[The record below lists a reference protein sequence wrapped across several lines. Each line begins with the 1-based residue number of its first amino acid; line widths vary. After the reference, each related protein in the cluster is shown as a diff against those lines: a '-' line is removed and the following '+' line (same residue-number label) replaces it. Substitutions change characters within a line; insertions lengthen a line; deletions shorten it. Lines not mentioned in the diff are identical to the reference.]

1 MRRLVHFVVGIG
13 AWLEQQI
20 VPPHGK
26 DGITP
31 ARITVITGDQSERL
45 VQRRRRA

>member
-20 VPPHGK
+20 VPPHGI

-31 ARITVITGDQSERL
+31 ARITVVTGDRAERL
-45 VQRRRRA
+45 VRSSRRA